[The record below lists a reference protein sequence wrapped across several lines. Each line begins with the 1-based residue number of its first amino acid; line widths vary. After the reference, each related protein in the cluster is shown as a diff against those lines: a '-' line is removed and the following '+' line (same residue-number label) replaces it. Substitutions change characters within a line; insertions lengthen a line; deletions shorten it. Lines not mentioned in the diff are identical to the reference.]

1 MNRTRSMLVSTGLS
15 VREIADSLGFS
26 SPAYFS
32 ELFKAMQGTTPGAY
46 RSDRRREKS

>member
-1 MNRTRSMLVSTGLS
+1 MLASTALS

-32 ELFKAMQGTTPGAY
+32 ELFKAMRGMTPGAY
-46 RSDRRREKS
+46 RSGRR